1 MVAQAHAEA
10 GGLQSLV
17 HAGLLNA
24 VLRNQFT
31 STNQV
36 FLNSFILEHWGFHAC
51 AERMYVESLRETRR
65 SMRSLRHMTLLEVEP
80 DLAGTPGL
88 YSMAR
93 PAVGRDLGEVFRI
106 ERAHAQQSLS
116 VVQAAIAAYET
127 AGDPATLEF
136 FRRAAQGQ
144 AEYIAWLAAEA
155 GTLRAVGETAYRETQ
170 GAVLQDGDLK
180 SFLLKVKELNANDPD
195 FADVPE
201 AVGTSAELAGDR
213 AVGWL
218 NHLLAIE
225 IMSIE
230 RNFVDAFV
238 FDRRGDPSLTDRIAV
253 DALGAMRRAQRI
265 TEHIL
270 ALGEAPDPALVPAA
284 AAPAGAG
291 IRDHL
296 DAERQLEDWKGSIA
310 REALASPDLQ
320 PGPTRRFVAALLRQY
335 EQRAGW
341 LASAIRGGLDAGAQ
355 APVTAGRFQAML
367 QRWGV
372 PV

>member
-1 MVAQAHAEA
+1 MVAQAPAES
-10 GGLQSLV
+10 GGFRVPV

-65 SMRSLRHMTLLEVEP
+65 SMRSLRHITLLGMEP

-88 YSMAR
+88 YSMVR
-93 PAVGRDLGEVFRI
+93 PAVGRNLGEVFRI
-106 ERAHAQQSLS
+106 EQAHAQQSLA
-116 VVQAAIAAYET
+116 VVQTASAAYET
-127 AGDPATLEF
+127 AADPATLEF

-144 AEYIAWLAAEA
+144 AEYIAWLAAES
-155 GTLRAVGETAYRETQ
+155 GTLHAMGETAYRETQ
-170 GAVLQDGDLK
+170 GSALQDGDLK

-201 AVGTSAELAGDR
+201 AVGTSAEFAGGR
-213 AVGWL
+213 ALGWI

-230 RNFVDAFV
+230 RNFVDAFI
-238 FDRRGDPSLTDRIAV
+238 FDRRGDPSLTDRIAL

-270 ALGEAPDPALVPAA
+270 ALGAVPDPIPVLAA

-291 IRDHL
+291 IPDHL
-296 DAERQLEDWKGSIA
+296 DAEKQLEDWKGSIA

-320 PGPTRRFVAALLRQY
+320 PGPTRSFIAALHRQY

-341 LASAIRGGLDAGAQ
+341 LASAMRGGLDEGAQ
-355 APVTAGRFQAML
+355 PSVTAGRFQAML

-372 PV
+372 SV